1 MSDWQFGPRRKR
13 REVENGTLVVKERT
27 IPRRMLND
35 LQDLLTDLQHEGLTW
50 VSVQDV
56 AGHLSATAA
65 WQRGELPLIDLC
77 AEAGWPMPSS
87 AGKDFTTPAAMAV
100 FRAKERLAEAMLA
113 DHHEGAGANTI
124 AARAANAYSR
134 PVALKV
140 LAGVRLLED
149 ATTVLV
155 PWFEAEVPVFLSQP
169 KDRSV
174 RMTASWDDED
184 EATRRR
190 QLQGIDAAFTQ
201 AGLSLRD
208 PETQQPRTTDALVS
222 DDRREL
228 EVYRSDG

>member
-1 MSDWQFGPRRKR
+1 MSDRQFGSWRKR
-13 REVENGTLVVKERT
+13 RGVDPL
-27 IPRRMLND
+27 
-35 LQDLLTDLQHEGLTW
+35 LQALHQKGLTW
-50 VSVQDV
+50 ISADDVMGNLAAVS
-56 AGHLSATAA
+56 A
-65 WQRGELPLIDLC
+65 WQSGDFHLVDLC
-77 AEAGWPMPSS
+77 AAAGWPTPSS
-87 AGKDFTTPAAMAV
+87 DGKRDFTTPAAMAV

-124 AARAANAYSR
+124 AARATNAYSR
-134 PVALKV
+134 PVALKI

-190 QLQGIDAAFTQ
+190 QLQGIDAAFAQ

-208 PETQQPRTTDALVS
+208 PETQQPRTTDTLVS